1 MSLNN
6 SVERLCLKWNDFEQ
20 NISSAFG
27 ILRQDKDFVDVTLV
41 SEDGQQL
48 DLHKVVLASSS
59 PFFLQLLKKSNPS
72 HHPLIFMRGVT
83 FEDLAAIVDFLY
95 LGEANV
101 LEENLEGFLTLAGE
115 LQLKGLSGS
124 TKGENKDNKTA
135 SPPSRNKKVQKD
147 NKSKKE
153 KSQESYI
160 FRDLNIPSPQTDLT
174 IQSPKTE
181 GAIDQVGE
189 EIRSMMEKSKV
200 NFDSARRPATI
211 CKVCGKEGQASNIWN
226 HIEAIHLTSFVSYTC
241 DLCGKISRSRNGMF
255 LHKSKCINRK

>member
-6 SVERLCLKWNDFEQ
+6 SVKKLCLKWNDFEQ

-101 LEENLEGFLTLAGE
+101 LEENLDGFLTLAGE

-124 TKGENKDNKTA
+124 TKGENKDKA
-135 SPPSRNKKVQKD
+135 GSPPSRNKKVQKD

-174 IQSPKTE
+174 IQGPKTE

-226 HIEAIHLTSFVSYTC
+226 HIEAIHLTSDVSYTC

>member
-6 SVERLCLKWNDFEQ
+6 SVEKLCLKWNDFEQ

-59 PFFLQLLKKSNPS
+59 PFFLQLLKKSNPT

-95 LGEANV
+95 LGEANI
-101 LEENLEGFLTLAGE
+101 LEENLDGFLTLAGE
-115 LQLKGLSGS
+115 LELKGLSGR
-124 TKGENKDNKTA
+124 TKGENKDKAA
-135 SPPSRNKKVQKD
+135 SPPSRNKKGQKD

-181 GAIDQVGE
+181 GAVDQVGE

-226 HIEAIHLTSFVSYTC
+226 HIEAIHLTSDVSYTC

-255 LHKSKCINRK
+255 LHKSKCVNRK